1 MAPADEQP
9 FLDAVF
15 ARYHD
20 DGPRLVYADYL
31 AEAGDPDRA
40 DLVRVQLALARL
52 PDDHPRRPDLVDRQ
66 AELLAAHAD
75 RWTAPLRHLA
85 DGVEFRRGVPD
96 SVSVHAAAFLSAG
109 DELFRRARVR
119 RLRLLDAAR
128 EMPRLIASPLLARV
142 RELDLCGNDLGNGG
156 VNLLVRSP
164 FLKQVQALDLGFDG
178 LDDAGAN
185 ALARADTLPGLAA
198 LALNDNGRI
207 TADGLRALADSPFLA
222 GLTSLDV
229 SGNDIDE
236 TGLEPVT
243 AGKAFPRLHTLRL
256 RGNPVGDAG
265 VAALFGSTLFRRMLD
280 RSPRLD
286 LRETGVGPDA
296 AARLAG
302 CPALARCTALD
313 LGSNYVGD
321 AGLAAL
327 AASPHL
333 GAVRSLRLARNGITD
348 AGVAAAW
355 DALRRLLPG
364 LRTLDLSGNRLT
376 QHGIAVLRAARGGSG
391 ATIDTSGNVQASAGG
406 EVPIR
411 VGEVVPDVLRGVA
424 DAARLRRRV
433 AHPAARRDPPG

>member
-20 DGPRLVYADYL
+20 DGPRLVYADFL
-31 AEAGDPDRA
+31 ADAGDPDRA

-52 PDDHPRRPDLVDRQ
+52 PDDHPRRPDLVNRQ
-66 AELLAAHAD
+66 AELLAAHAA
-75 RWTAPLRHLA
+75 RWTAPLRDLVA
-85 DGVEFRRGVPD
+85 GVEFRRGVPD
-96 SVSVHAAAFLSAG
+96 SVSVHAVAFLADG
-109 DELFRRARVR
+109 EELFRRARVR

-128 EMPRLIASPLLARV
+128 ELPRLIACPLLARV
-142 RELDLCGNDLGNGG
+142 RELDLCGTGLGNGG

-185 ALARADTLPGLAA
+185 ALARADTLPGLTA

-222 GLTSLDV
+222 GLASLDV
-229 SGNDIDE
+229 SGNDVDE
-236 TGLEPVT
+236 TGVPAAVG
-243 AGKAFPRLHTLRL
+243 GKAFPRLHTLRL

-265 VAALFGSTLFRRMLD
+265 VVALLGSGLLSRMLA

-286 LRETGVGPDA
+286 LRETETGPDA
-296 AARLAG
+296 AAALAA

-321 AGLAAL
+321 GGFAAL

-333 GAVRSLRLARNGITD
+333 ANLRSLRLGRNGITD
-348 AGVAAAW
+348 AGVATAW
-355 DALRRLLPG
+355 DPLRRLLAR
-364 LRTLDLSGNRLT
+364 LRSLDLSGNRLT
-376 QHGIAVLRAARGGSG
+376 RHGIAILHAARGESG
-391 ATIDTSGNVQASAGG
+391 AAVDTSGNVQAPSGG
-406 EVPIR
+406 EAPVR
-411 VGEVVPDVLRGVA
+411 VGEVVPDVLRGMA

-433 AHPAARRDPPG
+433 AHPAARPDPPA